1 MLALGFVCS
10 FWNVEMTFLDVYRK
24 SAELIANKA
33 PFVLATLVRSIGSTP
48 QKTGAHAIFE
58 PTGKVFGTLGGGC
71 LEAEARKRALDA
83 LDDGQSRLFHVKLDD
98 ISGWDDGLICGGQ
111 ATILVQPNPSNALPG
126 IQALI
131 EAADQG
137 ASGALQT
144 TISRGE
150 RTQCESKWIPESFS
164 PDCVGEHLSEA
175 VQSVLQKETATLLG
189 DPGKGNE
196 ELRFI
201 EPYVPRPELLIAGAG
216 HVGKAVAQ
224 LASMLGFRVT
234 VVDDRSEFA
243 SSENIPWADE
253 VICADIPQTINEQSL
268 NHRTYVVIVTRGHQH
283 DGASLAACIRQP
295 AAFIGMIG
303 SRRKSLLIRKS
314 LVEKGL
320 ASQEEVDRVMCPIG
334 LDIGSVTVNEIALSI
349 VSQMVAHRRKGAVDA
364 GAMTFSRT

>member
-1 MLALGFVCS
+1 MLGLGFLRSC
-10 FWNVEMTFLDVYRK
+10 WDVEMTFLDVYRK
-24 SAELIANKA
+24 SAQLIESRA

-58 PTGKVFGTLGGGC
+58 PTGQVFGTLGGGC

-83 LDDGQSRLFHVKLDD
+83 LDDGEASLFHVKLDD

-111 ATILVQPNPSNALPG
+111 ATILVQPNPSNALP
-126 IQALI
+126 ALQSLI
-131 EAADQG
+131 KAADRG

-144 TISRGE
+144 IITRNQGII
-150 RTQCESKWIPESFS
+150 CETKWLPETFS
-164 PDCVGEHLSEA
+164 PDHESESSTEA
-175 VQSVLQKETATLLG
+175 IQGVMQKEASALLG
-189 DPGKGNE
+189 DPANDCE

-201 EPYVPRPELLIAGAG
+201 EPYVPRPELVVAGAG

-224 LASMLGFRVT
+224 LASMMGFSVT
-234 VVDDRSEFA
+234 VIDDRSEFA
-243 SSENIPWADE
+243 NRENIPWADE
-253 VICADIPQTINEQSL
+253 VICGDIPKSIANRPI

-314 LVEKGL
+314 LAEKGL
-320 ASQEEVDRVMCPIG
+320 ASQEEVDRVICPIG

-349 VSQMVAHRRKGAVDA
+349 VSQLVTHRRKGKVNAE
-364 GAMTFSRT
+364 AMTFSRS

>member
-1 MLALGFVCS
+1 
-10 FWNVEMTFLDVYRK
+10 MTFLDVYSK
-24 SAELIANKA
+24 SAELIENKM

-83 LDDGQSRLFHVKLDD
+83 LDDGVPRLFHVKLDD

-111 ATILVQPNPSNALPG
+111 ATILVQPNPSNALP
-126 IQALI
+126 ALQSLI
-131 EAADQG
+131 KAADQG
-137 ASGALQT
+137 AFGALQT

-150 RTQCESKWIPESFS
+150 QIQCQSKWLPESFS
-164 PDCVGEHLSEA
+164 PDDEGEHLSEA
-175 VQSVLQKETATLLG
+175 IQSVLRKETAALLG
-189 DPGKGNE
+189 DPGRDDE
-196 ELRFI
+196 ALHFI
-201 EPYVPRPELLIAGAG
+201 EPYIPQPELLIAGAG

-224 LASMLGFRVT
+224 LASMMGFRVT
-234 VVDDRSEFA
+234 VVDDRAEFA
-243 SSENIPWADE
+243 SLENIPWADQ
-253 VICADIPQTINEQSL
+253 VICDDIPGTIKKHPI

-283 DGASLAACIRQP
+283 DGASLAACVRQP

-314 LVEKGL
+314 LLEKKL
-320 ASQEEVDRVMCPIG
+320 ASQEEVDRVICPIG

-349 VSQMVAHRRKGAVDA
+349 VSQMVTHRRKGKVDA
-364 GAMTFSRT
+364 GAMTFSRS